1 VFPVT
6 AECAKGGQV
15 SHGEHGR
22 LPSVLRDQADSTS
35 LSGTGSISMARS
47 PRPAREN
54 RVGMASRTLWSGT
67 EPKPLPRI
75 RKSTLR
81 RGGAGEPNGL
91 SGGLANFDQAGG
103 TRTIGAKASGES
115 FKEQF
120 GRASTQAADDHVNS
134 LLRISSERLAD
145 GVFGFIEADD
155 GIYSGGLE
163 GSEIPA
169 CSDDAL
175 GAEMPGHLNGEA
187 ASDASSDQDE
197 DGFSESQA
205 DIPGLG
211 MAAAK
216 GSSRPSGS
224 SRHLSRGTTA
234 SSDMVPQGFLAKAK
248 YMRVPSSREPTPS
261 TPGTIGTCP
270 VPA

>member
-1 VFPVT
+1 
-6 AECAKGGQV
+6 
-15 SHGEHGR
+15 
-22 LPSVLRDQADSTS
+22 
-35 LSGTGSISMARS
+35 
-47 PRPAREN
+47 
-54 RVGMASRTLWSGT
+54 MASRTLWSGT

-120 GRASTQAADDHVNS
+120 GRASTPAVDDHVNS
-134 LLRISSERLAD
+134 LLRISSERLAE

-169 CSDDAL
+169 CADDAL

-187 ASDASSDQDE
+187 ASDSSGDQDE
-197 DGFSESQA
+197 DGFSGGEA
-205 DIPGLG
+205 GP
-211 MAAAK
+211 
-216 GSSRPSGS
+216 
-224 SRHLSRGTTA
+224 
-234 SSDMVPQGFLAKAK
+234 FFE
-248 YMRVPSSREPTPS
+248 REPGRHTGVGNGSGEGVVKAVGQQQAFIARDDGELGHGSARLSGEGEVHAGAVFEGAHAVDPRHHWNLS
-261 TPGTIGTCP
+261 CSCRMAGGSERF
-270 VPA
+270 